1 MGGLAYDE
9 RGGIIGGGIWAG
21 AFAVEGGDGLLAD
34 VLGGS
39 LARDGA
45 DDKLFADRADGCAFG
60 DTASGE
66 M

>member
-1 MGGLAYDE
+1 MGGLAYE
-9 RGGIIGGGIWAG
+9 GEGTIGGGIWAG
-21 AFAVEGGDGLLAD
+21 VFGVEGGDGLPAD
-34 VLGGS
+34 VIGGS

-45 DDKLFADRADGCAFG
+45 DDELFADRADGCAFG